1 MIYMLPLYN
10 NLPLYLRNKLHK
22 ILMKSARSA
31 IGNYCYKK
39 STSYI
44 LNKCK
49 WLNINNMIKYSSIN
63 LLHNILNKNEP
74 KIIIGMLKINRRS
87 VVDINTKYIPQ
98 SRELK
103 SFFIYKSLKLYNAIP
118 KELKHLETNKF
129 KKALKKYI
137 ENVQVSDTYD

>member
-74 KIIIGMLKINRRS
+74 KIIINMLKINRRS

-129 KKALKKYI
+129 KKALK
-137 ENVQVSDTYD
+137 NT

>member
-74 KIIIGMLKINRRS
+74 KIIINMLKINRRS